1 MTLIG
6 RNGPPRFILGSIVA
20 SGHCCRTAR
29 CGSWSMWGGCSPAS
43 TWSCTNR
50 LPALFDRFGT
60 LRGRAFGSSPSR
72 RRSSRRQEWNAPSV
86 TPRSLQ
92 NAFAVWPLSFH
103 DEIVSRH
110 FASRFGSRLPIFGS
124 LHWGSG
130 NHRASR
136 PRREDVVRRTVTRG
150 RKLDFHALRHTF
162 ITNIANSGA
171 SVKTQQ
177 ELARHADP
185 SMTIGRYS
193 HSDDAQK
200 MAAIE
205 SLPEVGPVEAVSK
218 ATGTDSDCPS
228 YCPDSGGQRRPAA
241 TRAPTDE
248 RPEAERGARD
258 SAPLVV
264 GEQGFIDD
272 QDGGP
277 YHDDPRPPVAQLDRA
292 AVYGT
297 AGWRFESSRADSH
310 KSCRTLD

>member
-185 SMTIGRYS
+185 SMTIGLL
-193 HSDDAQK
+193 A
-200 MAAIE
+200 
-205 SLPEVGPVEAVSK
+205 
-218 ATGTDSDCPS
+218 
-228 YCPDSGGQRRPAA
+228 
-241 TRAPTDE
+241 
-248 RPEAERGARD
+248 
-258 SAPLVV
+258 
-264 GEQGFIDD
+264 
-272 QDGGP
+272 
-277 YHDDPRPPVAQLDRA
+277 
-292 AVYGT
+292 
-297 AGWRFESSRADSH
+297 
-310 KSCRTLD
+310 